1 MRPLTITLSGFG
13 PYADKT
19 VIDMRLLGKS
29 GLYLI
34 TGDTGAGKTTIFDAI
49 TYALYGALSGANRNP
64 SMMRSKYA
72 LSDTPTF
79 VELLFEDKGKEYRVM
94 RSPEYERPSKR
105 GEGMITQAPTAELY
119 LPDGSVITKTREV
132 TDKITEIIGID
143 FDRFVGI
150 AMIAQGDFLRLI
162 MASTSERIEIFR
174 QIFKTNFYSNLQNTL
189 KFEAKKCK
197 DEYDK
202 LKLSIAQYIGGAVC
216 DETDV
221 LGFELSKAKS
231 NELTFSDTL
240 EVIQKIL
247 DNDSEKEKKLSKTL
261 TENEK
266 EQEKIN
272 NIITKQSEVLKA
284 KDRLKNDKF
293 KRENLQ
299 KELENAENLLKNELK
314 NVKIS
319 ENIAEKITKHKE
331 KLKDYD
337 NLEETTK
344 KLADLKK
351 KESATLKTKENLLL
365 SKEKNSKALE
375 DNKKRLETL
384 KSVEAEK
391 EKQQVKC
398 EEFEALKQKAKTA
411 YKYYK
416 EHNVAYD
423 LYNKKVSEYREAAE
437 RSAEKS
443 VVFERMN
450 KAFLDEQAGILAQNL
465 KEGEKCPVCGSI
477 SHPSLATLSDKAP
490 SESELKTAKQEME
503 SARKTAE
510 QKSLECGKADGQVK
524 ELKKQTEI
532 AVFELIGKC
541 EFKQIKEKIFEY
553 CDELKIKADEAEKQL
568 EILQKQSEEKQK
580 IEKEIPLIEKTN
592 AENEQ
597 RLTEAVSLLSAISA
611 DIKNAENE
619 SKKLRENLEFDTLE
633 KAKLNLKTLENERAE
648 LQKSYDT
655 ALERFNEL
663 KSQVD
668 VLDGGIKALENQVKG
683 EKDIDISAYTKRL
696 DELKQEKAEI
706 TSELDK
712 IKTRISVNKSVVENL
727 KLKSKELESA
737 EKKRGLVVSLSDTAN
752 GNLSGKQKIMLETYI
767 QMTYFDRII
776 RRANTRLMIMTGG
789 QYELKRS
796 SVADAKKS
804 QSGLELNVVDHYNG
818 SERSVKTLSGGE
830 SFKASL
836 SLALG
841 MSDEIM
847 SSAGGIRIDT
857 MFVDEGF
864 GSLDDESLS
873 QAISALMS
881 LSESNRLVGIISHV
895 VELKERIDKMIVV
908 RKEKSGGS
916 KAEIVV

>member
-202 LKLSIAQYIGGAVC
+202 LKLSIAQYIGGGVC

-314 NVKIS
+314 KVKIS

-727 KLKSKELESA
+727 NLKSKELESA

-895 VELKERIDKMIVV
+895 AELKERIDKMIVV